1 MFSAELKASSHSWL
15 VPLLGHSTP
24 HELLAPC
31 WLGLHVDA
39 VLSHPAP
46 NYLVGSF
53 SVMITV
59 DPIGWWSLSPSNVSE
74 RLGFRTQSTQCFFT
88 RPHMAGNAAGVP
100 SAAPRWR
107 SQCVRS
113 QRTLRQRHHAGLGHA
128 GLLQRGTPRRGQAMQ
143 RRSAEKS
150 AQCEGQQQPTMQG
163 DICGNVYIYILVA
176 FLARL

>member
-1 MFSAELKASSHSWL
+1 MFIGELKASSHSWL

-46 NYLVGSF
+46 NYQVGSF

-74 RLGFRTQSTQCFFT
+74 GLGFPTQSTQWFF
-88 RPHMAGNAAGVP
+88 H
-100 SAAPRWR
+100 AAPWLGTPQWR

-150 AQCEGQQQPTMQG
+150 AQCEGEQQPTMQG
-163 DICGNVYIYILVA
+163 DICVNV
-176 FLARL
+176 